1 MKFHNITKILAL
13 IFSLLGVAFVLI
25 ILSENYF
32 GIDLVL
38 YTAYIV
44 LTSIITSVLYFGVKS
59 VVSDKTSLIRTLKS
73 VGSFLGL
80 FIICYVLSSGNE
92 TPMRDGKILSANGS
106 KLIGAALFMFYSLIL
121 IASSSMLFFAFK
133 NRKNS

>member
-44 LTSIITSVLYFGVKS
+44 LSSIITSVLYFGVKS

-133 NRKNS
+133 NRQY

>member
-13 IFSLLGVAFVLI
+13 IFSLLGVVFVLI

-133 NRKNS
+133 NRQK

>member
-92 TPMRDGKILSANGS
+92 TPMRDGKTLSANGS

-121 IASSSMLFFAFK
+121 NASSSMLFFAFK
-133 NRKNS
+133 NRKK

>member
-133 NRKNS
+133 NRQK

>member
-1 MKFHNITKILAL
+1 MQLHNITKILAL
-13 IFSLLGVAFVLI
+13 IFSVLGVAFVLI

-44 LTSIITSVLYFGVKS
+44 LTSIISSVLYFGTKS
-59 VVSDKTSLIRTLKS
+59 VLSDKSSLIRTLKS

-80 FIICYVLSSGNE
+80 FIICYILSSGNE

-106 KLIGAALFMFYSLIL
+106 KFIGAALFMFYSLII
-121 IASSSMLFFAFK
+121 IASISMLFFAFK
-133 NRKNS
+133 NRKK